1 MRDGLLDS
9 LDGHGLKVVTDT
21 CTYLTAIL
29 ERLDG
34 TVMTNSG
41 KWAHYAPSNIG
52 VQVGFGSMEDCVA
65 SAAAGR
71 IVRRGR

>member
-1 MRDGLLDS
+1 MAVYDS
-9 LDGHGLKVVTDT
+9 LEMRLPEGDPALEQARRT
-21 CTYLTAIL
+21 IL

-52 VQVGFGSMEDCVA
+52 VQVGFGSMEECVA
-65 SAAAGR
+65 SAAAGC
-71 IVRRGR
+71 IVRLGR